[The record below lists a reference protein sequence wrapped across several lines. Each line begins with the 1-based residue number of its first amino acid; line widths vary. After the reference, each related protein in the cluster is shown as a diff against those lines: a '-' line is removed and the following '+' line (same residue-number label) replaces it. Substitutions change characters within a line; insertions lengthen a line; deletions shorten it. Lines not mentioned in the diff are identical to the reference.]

1 MKRLYV
7 CPAGRGRQL
16 GKQLAQQICA
26 LAKAQGYLHIRLDSM
41 PAMAAAQ
48 QLYEALGFK
57 TVAPYVYH
65 PVQGTRFMELDL
77 GSFFTSP

>member
-7 CPAGRGRQL
+7 CPAHRGRQL

-26 LAKAQGYLHIRLDSM
+26 LAKAQGYRQLRLDTM

-48 QLYEALGFK
+48 QLYASLGFK
-57 TVAPYVYH
+57 TVAAYVYN
-65 PVQGTRFMELDL
+65 PVKGTSFMELDL
-77 GSFFTSP
+77 GSFVTSA